1 MILYDNHTLDELL
14 RLVDQGDI
22 EAEYQVAMRYCANA
36 DWQSAN
42 NWLNKVIA
50 NKNHPRRVASI
61 SYLAQLYAANGSPY
75 TNKKEA
81 IRLFESI
88 MDVPTAVIARLN
100 LGFLYCE
107 ENRVHEGL
115 NLIEGAVKQLIQED
129 GNDEYLKQIECYKIG
144 VAYEGAQC
152 FDLAIDYYR
161 KAIARSD
168 RQYESDRMLI
178 EKAQEGIA
186 DCESRKSMGL
196 EDKGN
201 NN

>member
-1 MILYDNHTLDELL
+1 MSVYDNHTLEELM
-14 RLVDQGDI
+14 RLVNQGDI
-22 EAEYQVAMRYCANA
+22 EAEYEVAMRYYANA
-36 DWQSAN
+36 DWQNAN

-50 NKNHPRRVASI
+50 NENHPRRVASI
-61 SYLAQLYAANGSPY
+61 SYLAQLYDANGSPY
-75 TNKKEA
+75 ANKKEA

-107 ENRVHEGL
+107 ENRINEGL
-115 NLIEGAVKQLIQED
+115 VLIEGAVKQLIQED

-161 KAIARSD
+161 KAIARCD